1 MVFNLKGLMSEI
13 RPTQIGIGALERIN
27 QKFRDDE
34 KLDAARAK
42 VVTAEAAALYA
53 DTQDNIT
60 NINKRKDRFNTI
72 ADTYSPEVADYMGQQ
87 GIFAMFDDTSDL
99 KANPELDIRAKEIRN
114 DMLTNPKMYT
124 ASESPYLA
132 DTEAALISKINEM
145 KSSLNS
151 SNNIPENTFA
161 VASQIK
167 LFDEQLKKIQSKK
180 ASGVEQDGVFSP
192 KVPVQQFDLSVNEDI
207 KDRIILDNIKTAQFL
222 RINFFD
228 EKQMAEVGLPV
239 VSKADAGRLFGV
251 GVPVPNV
258 REVEDAY
265 NKGDNAGRMDMDR
278 LTMSEKDVIKKY
290 TAMYQEDFYKS
301 VEALVK
307 LPLGALS
314 NVSTDPNT
322 PTDLEATVTSFLPDR
337 KFAIR
342 QNYINS
348 VRRANPG
355 ITEED
360 AINALLNDP
369 EIGYIFKLL

>member
-301 VEALVK
+301 VEALVQ

-337 KFAIR
+337 IFAIR

>member
-34 KLDAARAK
+34 KFDAARAK

-301 VEALVK
+301 VEALVQ

>member
-124 ASESPYLA
+124 ASENPYLA
-132 DTEAALISKINEM
+132 DTEAALISKINDM
-145 KSSLNS
+145 KASLNS
-151 SNNIPENTFA
+151 SNNIPENTYA
-161 VASQIK
+161 IAAQIK

-192 KVPVQQFDLSVNEDI
+192 KVPVQQFDLSVADDI
-207 KDRIILDNIKTAQFL
+207 KDRIILDNIQTAQFL
-222 RINFFD
+222 RVNFFD
-228 EKQMAEVGLPV
+228 EKQMANIGLPV
-239 VSKADAGRLFGV
+239 VSQADAGRLFGI
-251 GVPVPNV
+251 GNPVPHV
-258 REVEDAY
+258 REIRDI
-265 NKGDNAGRMDMDR
+265 
-278 LTMSEKDVIKKY
+278 IKK
-290 TAMYQEDFYKS
+290 
-301 VEALVK
+301 
-307 LPLGALS
+307 
-314 NVSTDPNT
+314 
-322 PTDLEATVTSFLPDR
+322 R
-337 KFAIR
+337 
-342 QNYINS
+342 
-348 VRRANPG
+348 
-355 ITEED
+355 
-360 AINALLNDP
+360 
-369 EIGYIFKLL
+369 

>member
-34 KLDAARAK
+34 KLDEERAK

-161 VASQIK
+161 VAWQIK
-167 LFDEQLKKIQSKK
+167 LFDEQLNKLQSKK

-258 REVEDAY
+258 REVEDAF
-265 NKGDNAGRMDMDR
+265 NKWENSGRIDMDR

-301 VEALVK
+301 VEALVQ

>member
-290 TAMYQEDFYKS
+290 TAMYQEEFYKS
-301 VEALVK
+301 VEALVQ

>member
-13 RPTQIGIGALERIN
+13 RPTQICICALERIN

-301 VEALVK
+301 VEALVQ

>member
-1 MVFNLKGLMSEI
+1 MPPKGRVKIKYWNTTL
-13 RPTQIGIGALERIN
+13 
-27 QKFRDDE
+27 DD
-34 KLDAARAK
+34 
-42 VVTAEAAALYA
+42 
-53 DTQDNIT
+53 I
-60 NINKRKDRFNTI
+60 
-72 ADTYSPEVADYMGQQ
+72 
-87 GIFAMFDDTSDL
+87 
-99 KANPELDIRAKEIRN
+99 
-114 DMLTNPKMYT
+114 
-124 ASESPYLA
+124 
-132 DTEAALISKINEM
+132 
-145 KSSLNS
+145 
-151 SNNIPENTFA
+151 
-161 VASQIK
+161 
-167 LFDEQLKKIQSKK
+167 KKIQSKK

-301 VEALVK
+301 VEALVQ

>member
-42 VVTAEAAALYA
+42 VVTAEAAALYE

-301 VEALVK
+301 VEALVQ

>member
-301 VEALVK
+301 VEALVQ